1 VAQRK
6 VRQVSDAPA
15 PAITIGGVE
24 IKKAGGKNHR
34 ISMLLWGS
42 SGSGKTTLACTA
54 PGRKLLVNF
63 DPDGDSSIANRDD
76 VDVLDLSSAG
86 AGIAEKFKA
95 SNTLGIRSAIEE
107 YDTIIVDSLTSI
119 QSLALEK
126 GIMSVKGATVERP
139 SPGAYGTRNALTL
152 QLIQNMLRM
161 TGGMGKHIIF
171 IAHEGAPVT
180 NAEGLV
186 MHISMM
192 MGGQLPEQS
201 SLHFSEVWALT
212 DTGRERKI
220 AVRPIRSRKPMKTR
234 MFATP
239 TVQDAEFKSPF
250 NADTLEGEGISDWFQ
265 RWVDAGYKKIPV
277 PK

>member
-1 VAQRK
+1 M
-6 VRQVSDAPA
+6 SDTPE
-15 PAITIGGVE
+15 ITIGGIP
-24 IKKAGGKNHR
+24 IKKAGSKNHR

-54 PGRKLLVNF
+54 PGRKLLINF

-76 VDVLDLSSAG
+76 VDIIDFSSSG

-95 SNTLGIRSAIEE
+95 ANCLGLKGEME
-107 YDTIIVDSLTSI
+107 NYDTFIVDSLTSV
-119 QSLALEK
+119 QALSLEK
-126 GIMSVKGATVERP
+126 GIMGVKGATVERP
-139 SPGAYGTRNALTL
+139 SPGAYGTRNALTI
-152 QLIQNMLRM
+152 QLIMNMLRM
-161 TGGMGKHIIF
+161 TGVAGKHIIF

-192 MGGQLPEQS
+192 LGGQLPEQA
-201 SLHFSEVWALT
+201 SLNFSEVWALT
-212 DTGRERKI
+212 DTGRDRKI

-239 TVQDAEFKSPF
+239 TVSDAEFKSPF
-250 NADTLEGEGISDWFQ
+250 NADDLSGDGIAEWYQ
-265 RWVDAGYKKIPV
+265 RWVDAGYSKIPV